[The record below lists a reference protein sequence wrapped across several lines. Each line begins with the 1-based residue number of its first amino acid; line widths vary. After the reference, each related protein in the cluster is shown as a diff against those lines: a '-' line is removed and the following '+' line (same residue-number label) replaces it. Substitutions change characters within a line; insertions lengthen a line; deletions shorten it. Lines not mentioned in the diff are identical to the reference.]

1 MIKSL
6 ETVGAA
12 KNIVN
17 QLKEIMKNWKTNLI
31 CSNTDL
37 GAIKI
42 NHQIFQGDSLSSF
55 LLIVSLL
62 LSTLVLRK
70 MKQGYSFGKGK
81 SKLNHLL
88 FMDDLK
94 LYGGSKT
101 DIDSLIQTVYTVA
114 DDIGMRFGIDKCG
127 VLAMRRGK
135 GSECEGITIGSGK
148 VISKIDDDGYKY
160 LWIIGRSDICQEQMK
175 RSVKTEYFKRV
186 RSALKSKLNAGN
198 IFQAINI
205 WAVATA
211 RYGAG
216 ILQQTKEELQ
226 QMDRKTRKLIPIYEG
241 LHPRSS
247 VDRLYIPRSDGGR
260 GLASVED

>member
-1 MIKSL
+1 
-6 ETVGAA
+6 
-12 KNIVN
+12 
-17 QLKEIMKNWKTNLI
+17 
-31 CSNTDL
+31 
-37 GAIKI
+37 
-42 NHQIFQGDSLSSF
+42 
-55 LLIVSLL
+55 
-62 LSTLVLRK
+62 
-70 MKQGYSFGKGK
+70 
-81 SKLNHLL
+81 
-88 FMDDLK
+88 
-94 LYGGSKT
+94 
-101 DIDSLIQTVYTVA
+101 
-114 DDIGMRFGIDKCG
+114 
-127 VLAMRRGK
+127 
-135 GSECEGITIGSGK
+135 
-148 VISKIDDDGYKY
+148 
-160 LWIIGRSDICQEQMK
+160 MK

-226 QMDRKTRKLIPIYEG
+226 QMDRKTRKLIPIYGG